1 MTCMQLL
8 AIEYIRLSCIYVI
21 IRVKKHACH
30 SYVHVYLMIST
41 TCVIFEGAGRLLV
54 VKEVHRCSR

>member
-1 MTCMQLL
+1 MPAAACNRV
-8 AIEYIRLSCIYVI
+8 YPFVVY
-21 IRVKKHACH
+21 IRVKKQVMHACH